1 MIIDIFLFN
10 NEIELLELRLRE
22 NWDLFD
28 KFIIIEGNRTF
39 QGKEKDSL
47 LDKQIYKK
55 RFEWANKKI
64 IRRTAYLNADPSN
77 QWENEIIQLDFMT
90 KLIRE
95 YVSEDE
101 ENFFIT
107 GDCDEIVN
115 KLAIKEI
122 FKNKINLP
130 LVLFLNN
137 YYYYFNGKFEDIQRK
152 IPGNIILKK
161 ENLHSNNIYELRK
174 NRISKVS
181 KYTSTN
187 KIIAGWH
194 FSFLGG
200 ADQIIKKIEEYSHS
214 EYNNETFKNK
224 LKIEKNIKDGEDI
237 FNRTN
242 GHPHFLGKKG
252 KIQIVYTPID
262 NSYPEYILKNIS
274 KYKKYIKKPDLIKNF
289 QIYSNLISDKDSII
303 ENQDLEIIKL
313 KNKKNML
320 KLTRHKL
327 SQTKILLKKIFF
339 RIKKIIKF

>member
-64 IRRTAYLNADPSN
+64 IRHTAYLNADPSN

-237 FNRTN
+237 FN
-242 GHPHFLGKKG
+242 
-252 KIQIVYTPID
+252 
-262 NSYPEYILKNIS
+262 
-274 KYKKYIKKPDLIKNF
+274 
-289 QIYSNLISDKDSII
+289 
-303 ENQDLEIIKL
+303 
-313 KNKKNML
+313 
-320 KLTRHKL
+320 
-327 SQTKILLKKIFF
+327 
-339 RIKKIIKF
+339 